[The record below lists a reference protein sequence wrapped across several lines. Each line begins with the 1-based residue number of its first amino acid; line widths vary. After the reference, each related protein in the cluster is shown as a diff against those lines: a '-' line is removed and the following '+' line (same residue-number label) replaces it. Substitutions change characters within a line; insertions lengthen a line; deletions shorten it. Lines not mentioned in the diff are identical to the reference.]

1 MLKLLDSYRLSNTVI
16 RVFWI
21 EMIRLGRTGWNNV
34 IIFAML
40 IMIFLFNGLHHK
52 IISSSDDET
61 TQSLLPA
68 NSAVLTYQYSDF
80 KIERI
85 GTSWRTN
92 KQLNLDIELL
102 DLNWRQAS
110 GEMIPVVDEK
120 SLALASVE
128 LYIAGYDRSLVFDVF
143 TTPDGCFVDDNQA
156 RRLKLDKQTCNQ
168 LFPTTEF

>member
-1 MLKLLDSYRLSNTVI
+1 
-16 RVFWI
+16 
-21 EMIRLGRTGWNNV
+21 MIRLGRTGWNNV

-40 IMIFLFNGLHHK
+40 LMIFLFNGLHHK
-52 IISSSDDET
+52 IISTSDDEA
-61 TQSLLPA
+61 TQPLLPL

-92 KQLNLDIELL
+92 KQLNIDVELL

-110 GEMIPVVDEK
+110 GEMMPIVDEK

-128 LYIAGYDRSLVFDVF
+128 LFIAGYDRSLVFDVF
-143 TTPDGCFVDDNQA
+143 TTPGGCFVDDNQA

>member
-1 MLKLLDSYRLSNTVI
+1 
-16 RVFWI
+16 
-21 EMIRLGRTGWNNV
+21 MIRLGRTGWNNV

-61 TQSLLPA
+61 TQSLLPP

-92 KQLNLDIELL
+92 KQLNIDVELF
-102 DLNWRQAS
+102 DVNWRQAS
-110 GEMIPVVDEK
+110 GEIIPITNEQA
-120 SLALASVE
+120 SSLASVE

-143 TTPDGCFVDDNQA
+143 ATLDGCFVDDNQA
-156 RRLKLDKQTCNQ
+156 RRIKLDKQTCSQ

>member
-1 MLKLLDSYRLSNTVI
+1 
-16 RVFWI
+16 
-21 EMIRLGRTGWNNV
+21 MIRLGRTGWNNV

-52 IISSSDDET
+52 IMSSSEEAV
-61 TQSLLPA
+61 QSLLPA
-68 NSAVLTYQYSDF
+68 NSTVLTYQYSDF

-102 DLNWRQAS
+102 DLNWRQAT
-110 GEMIPVVDEK
+110 GEVIPVVDEK
-120 SLALASVE
+120 SLVLASVE
-128 LYIAGYDRSLVFDVF
+128 LNIAGYDRSLVFDVF

>member
-1 MLKLLDSYRLSNTVI
+1 
-16 RVFWI
+16 
-21 EMIRLGRTGWNNV
+21 MIRLGRTGWNNV
-34 IIFAML
+34 IISAML
-40 IMIFLFNGLHHK
+40 LMIFLFNGLHHK
-52 IISSSDDET
+52 IISTSDDEA
-61 TQSLLPA
+61 TQSLLPP

-92 KQLNLDIELL
+92 KQLNIDVELL

-110 GEMIPVVDEK
+110 GEMMPIVDEK
-120 SLALASVE
+120 SSALASVE
-128 LYIAGYDRSLVFDVF
+128 IFIAGYDRSLVFDVF
-143 TTPDGCFVDDNQA
+143 TTPGGCFVDDNQA

>member
-1 MLKLLDSYRLSNTVI
+1 
-16 RVFWI
+16 
-21 EMIRLGRTGWNNV
+21 MIRLGRTGWNNV

-52 IISSSDDET
+52 IISSSEDEKI
-61 TQSLLPA
+61 QSLLPP
-68 NSAVLTYQYSDF
+68 NSAVLTYQYNDF

-85 GTSWRTN
+85 GTSWRAN
-92 KQLNLDIELL
+92 KHLNLDVELL

-110 GEMIPVVDEK
+110 GEMIPLINEK
-120 SLALASVE
+120 FPAFASVE

-143 TTPDGCFVDDNQA
+143 SMPDGCFVDDNQA